1 MMADSEKIKVLIVDG
16 FSNHD
21 WARTTSLIRGVLERT
36 KRFLSRYGGHPQA
49 CGLTIIGEDNFRG
62 FRQELEVYADETL
75 AGLTRAAGHLRS
87 ELSQRLRLYSVPQL
101 HFRYDDSI
109 ETGMRLSSL
118 IDEAVASDKKP
129 AP

>member
-1 MMADSEKIKVLIVDG
+1 MKRTNPRAQRVADQIQRELMDLLRYEIKDPRIGMVTITSVEVSTDLSHATVL
-16 FSNHD
+16 F
-21 WARTTSLIRGVLERT
+21 TQL
-36 KRFLSRYGGHPQA
+36 GGGA
-49 CGLTIIGEDNFRG
+49 S
-62 FRQELEVYADETL
+62 ADETL

-87 ELSQRLRLYSVPQL
+87 ELSHRLRLYSVPQL